1 MRFQDALLLQKQQAE
16 QTERQHEAQA
26 RLEKVASQINA
37 HFDYWCQFR
46 DPFEESRRRIQQSS
60 PNLGSEQLIPSG
72 GEGGSKKSGSVPSS
86 SSGSAPKGTPDTIM
100 GKPVE
105 DNADLN
111 STAFNLYR
119 KLKFGS

>member
-16 QTERQHEAQA
+16 QTERQHEAQV

-46 DPFEESRRRIQQSS
+46 DPFEESRRRIQQPA
-60 PNLGSEQLIPSG
+60 PNRGNEQLVLSS
-72 GEGGSKKSGSVPSS
+72 EGSNKKSGSVPSS
-86 SSGSAPKGTPDTIM
+86 SPDSAPKGTSDIM
-100 GKPVE
+100 GKHAD